1 MSTRNRLAVG
11 AGALLIAATGAYW
24 YWSPYVAMNSM
35 QSAAEKKDADAFNQY
50 VDYPKLRE
58 SLKGQFSA
66 AMTKELG
73 KRPSGGG
80 DFENAGAALGTMLGL
95 AFADRFIDAMV
106 RPEVVMQA
114 MAEGKLQNPAGG
126 GKQSDTGT
134 PAKQEREEIKWSMER
149 KGVDRVVA
157 RSTQGD
163 APLDATPGFVF
174 DRNGFASW
182 KLTEIR
188 LPAGK

>member
-1 MSTRNRLAVG
+1 MSTRTRLATM

-24 YWSPYVAMNSM
+24 YWSPYLAMNSM
-35 QSAAEKKDADAFNQY
+35 QSATEKQDTDAFNQY

-66 AMTKELG
+66 MMTRELG
-73 KRPSGGG
+73 TRPASGS
-80 DFENAGAALGTMLGL
+80 DMENAGAALGTMLGL

-114 MAEGKLQNPAGG
+114 MAEGKLQNPARRV
-126 GKQSDTGT
+126 QTDTGA
-134 PAKQEREEIKWSMER
+134 PASQDRDDIKWSVER

-157 RSTQGD
+157 RGTQGHVS
-163 APLDATPGFVF
+163 LEETPGFVF
-174 DRNGFASW
+174 DRSGFASW

-188 LPAGK
+188 LPASK

>member
-1 MSTRNRLAVG
+1 MSTSKRLAVA
-11 AGALLIAATGAYW
+11 AGALLIAAMGAYW
-24 YWSPYVAMNSM
+24 YWSPYLAMNSM
-35 QSAAEKKDADAFNQY
+35 QSAAEKQDADAFNQY

-80 DFENAGAALGTMLGL
+80 DMENAGAALGTMLGL

-114 MAEGKLQNPAGG
+114 MAEGKLQNPARSA
-126 GKQSDTGT
+126 QTDTGA
-134 PAKQEREEIKWSMER
+134 PVKQERHDIKWSVER
-149 KGVDRVVA
+149 KGVDRVVT
-157 RSTQGD
+157 RGTQGD
-163 APLDATPGFVF
+163 VSLEGTPGFVF
-174 DRNGFASW
+174 DRSGFANW

-188 LPAGK
+188 LPATK

>member
-1 MSTRNRLAVG
+1 MSTSNRLAVA

-24 YWSPYVAMNSM
+24 YWSPYMAMSSM
-35 QSAAEKKDADAFNQY
+35 QSAAEKQDADAFNQY

-80 DFENAGAALGTMLGL
+80 DLENAGAALGTMLGL

-114 MAEGKLQNPAGG
+114 MAEGKLQNPARSA
-126 GKQSDTGT
+126 QSDAGA
-134 PAKQEREEIKWSMER
+134 PVKQDRDDIKWTVER

-157 RSTQGD
+157 RGTQGD
-163 APLDATPGFVF
+163 ATLDGTPAFVF
-174 DRNGFASW
+174 DRSGFASW

-188 LPAGK
+188 LPASK

>member
-1 MSTRNRLAVG
+1 MSTSNRLAVA

-24 YWSPYVAMNSM
+24 YWSPYMAMNSM

-50 VDYPKLRE
+50 VDYSKLRE

-66 AMTKELG
+66 MMTKELG

-80 DFENAGAALGTMLGL
+80 GLESAGAALGTMLGL

-114 MAEGKLQNPAGG
+114 MAEGKLQSPEG
-126 GKQSDTGT
+126 GKQSDAGT
-134 PAKQEREEIKWSMER
+134 PAKGDQAEIKWSVER

-157 RSTQGD
+157 RGTQRD
-163 APLDATPGFVF
+163 VSPDSIPGFVF
-174 DRNGFASW
+174 DRSGFASW

-188 LPAGK
+188 LPATR